1 MDEEDEAIIDL
12 IEQYF
17 DSKPFVCIVN
27 KVDLPKVFEREVLTK
42 YSPIELSCKGDTTTL
57 ITALSSLMDVD
68 NKTSEMMLISQ
79 RQIGATEDTVRS
91 IDESYEPLRDGELEF
106 FSFHINQAIRHISS
120 ISRPYELDE
129 MFDKMFGQFC
139 LGK

>member
-1 MDEEDEAIIDL
+1 RDN
-12 IEQYF
+12 
-17 DSKPFVCIVN
+17 DS
-27 KVDLPKVFEREVLTK
+27 E
-42 YSPIELSCKGDTTTL
+42 
-57 ITALSSLMDVD
+57 
-68 NKTSEMMLISQ
+68 EMMLISQ
-79 RQIGATEDTVRS
+79 RQITATRETVRA

-106 FSFHINQAIRHISS
+106 FSFHINAAIRAISS

>member
-1 MDEEDEAIIDL
+1 
-12 IEQYF
+12 
-17 DSKPFVCIVN
+17 
-27 KVDLPKVFEREVLTK
+27 
-42 YSPIELSCKGDTTTL
+42 
-57 ITALSSLMDVD
+57 MDVD